1 MNGCGLTVRG
11 RSGYRGEAH
20 EKETTGESSRR
31 VNSASGGL
39 HAGSRGVPHGARRMW
54 GRVSDAGEWIRRWV
68 RWPAGEGDGALR
80 APKPPAETVR
90 LQSTDGVKL
99 EGGAVGDGDAWV
111 LILHEY
117 PTSTLV
123 GLDGYRFAKF
133 SGPPRTH
140 ASRPRRRSRW
150 L

>member
-1 MNGCGLTVRG
+1 MNLRAARIARPAVFTLVLGVCLMALVG
-11 RSGYRGEAH
+11 
-20 EKETTGESSRR
+20 
-31 VNSASGGL
+31 SGG
-39 HAGSRGVPHGARRMW
+39 GVP
-54 GRVSDAGEWIRRWV
+54 DAGEWICGWV

>member
-1 MNGCGLTVRG
+1 VNLRAARIARPAVFTLVLGVCLMARVGCG
-11 RSGYRGEAH
+11 
-20 EKETTGESSRR
+20 
-31 VNSASGGL
+31 GG
-39 HAGSRGVPHGARRMW
+39 
-54 GRVSDAGEWIRRWV
+54 VSDAGEWIRGWV